1 MPGDVASFCRGRNN
15 QRSQGEEDV
24 SVLIS
29 PSALRRR
36 IQTLTGVSCPV
47 CLLAVIVAVALVG
60 ISTGAVLLDR
70 VRAQQQAAL
79 AAKGIVD
86 IARQRTVDLFVRLES
101 IVRAVE
107 DSASASVTTDAGRS
121 QVEAVI
127 AQRRRAE
134 PRLIALYLLD
144 AAGGVVAGSTTTA
157 TRAGTIV
164 PACLHDDRPD
174 AEQVAL
180 RAFSIEQSGA
190 GALRGICV
198 ARGLRRDGFSGSV
211 LAVVAADLLAGQFA
225 DLSIGAHASMA
236 LLDDNSR
243 PLALIASG
251 QPVITNPG
259 AAYRL
264 PDWDSVLRGQTTDP
278 ATGSIVEARRIDSPF
293 GAIVAIMIPSEDALA
308 VWQARTLLIGSSTVI
323 VLIFMA
329 LAVIAV
335 KTCERR
341 ERDRLDRLAG
351 LTLDMRSGVD
361 AIATQDRVVTLA
373 CEQLGCVLV
382 PFETNPSAQ
391 LARPP
396 ELTLPGSELV
406 LVGRAALS
414 KRDGSRFSVADLTFL
429 TVLSRIGAIQV
440 GSAGRIA
447 ETQTA
452 IDTLRSTA
460 ESYRAGME
468 AVLLEMPDATFTL
481 DGDWRFVSSNR
492 NADRVFGEYAEDI
505 KGRAIWEVFPELEGT
520 IFDTECRR
528 ALAGRHSAEFEMKW
542 LRNETW
548 LMVHVHPRGNGLVV
562 YMQDISRQVA
572 TDDKLRQAA
581 KMEAIGRLTGGIA
594 HDFNNLLTVILGN
607 IEMLDFELPEAGES
621 REMHDQ
627 IRRAAQS
634 AAELTHQLLAFARR
648 QPLSP
653 SEVDVSRLVIGLDGL
668 LRRTLGTNVT
678 LDIRCAPSLWRAR
691 VDPTQ
696 LENAIVNLAINARD
710 AIPSGR
716 AGRLVIDANN
726 IVIRKTDID
735 QWGELRPGNYVV
747 ISVTDNGTGIPRDL
761 LGKVF
766 EPFFTTKPA
775 GRGTGLGLAMVYG
788 YVSQSGGHVRI
799 VSDEGRGTTVRVYLP
814 GLGEQARSD
823 APPPPAPV
831 PVRPAEEP
839 PVPQAHG
846 ERILVVEDS
855 EMVRG
860 YTQNVLTSLG
870 YEVIS
875 ASDGGEAMGLIERGL
890 RPDLLLTDVL
900 LPNGMDGLAVAEHV
914 LKKVPGVPVIYMSGY
929 VENIDI
935 HKSRLDPHVNLLLKP
950 FRRASLASMVRARLD
965 SAEVR

>member
-1 MPGDVASFCRGRNN
+1 MSLLHPS
-15 QRSQGEEDV
+15 
-24 SVLIS
+24 
-29 PSALRRR
+29 SALRRR
-36 IQTLTGVSCPV
+36 MQALTGISCPV
-47 CLLAVIVAVALVG
+47 CLLAVVVTVALVA
-60 ISTGAVLLDR
+60 ISAGAVVLDR

-86 IARQRTVDLFVRLES
+86 IARQRTVDLFVRMDAT
-101 IVRAVE
+101 VRAVE
-107 DSASASVTTDAGRS
+107 EAVTATVATDAGRN
-121 QVEAVI
+121 QVETVI

-144 AAGGVVAGSTTTA
+144 AGGSVVAGSTTTA
-157 TRAGTIV
+157 TRSGTIV
-164 PACLHDDRPD
+164 PACLRDDRPD
-174 AEQVAL
+174 AEQVTL
-180 RAFSIEQSGA
+180 RAFSIEQTGA
-190 GALRGICV
+190 GALRGICI

-211 LAVVAADLLAGQFA
+211 LAVIAADLLAGQFA
-225 DLSIGAHASMA
+225 DLSIGEHAVMA
-236 LLDDNSR
+236 LLDENTR
-243 PLALIASG
+243 PLALISSSR
-251 QPVITNPG
+251 PVVTNPG
-259 AAYRL
+259 PAYRL
-264 PDWDSVLRGQTTDP
+264 PDWDAVLRGMTIDA
-278 ATGSIVEARRIDSPF
+278 ATGSITEARRIDAPF
-293 GAIVAIMIPSEDALA
+293 GAVVAVVIPSEDALA
-308 VWQARTLLIGSSTVI
+308 VWQARTLLIASSTMI

-361 AIATQDRVVTLA
+361 ALATQTRVVELA
-373 CEQLGCVLV
+373 CDLLACTQV
-382 PFETNPSAQ
+382 PAGTDPAAQ
-391 LARPP
+391 HARPP
-396 ELTLPGSELV
+396 ELTLPGAERV
-406 LVGRAALS
+406 LVGWHVLT
-414 KRDGSRFSVADLTFL
+414 KHDGSRFTVADLTFL

-440 GSAGRIA
+440 GSAGRVAQTESAIDELKAAA
-447 ETQTA
+447 ET
-452 IDTLRSTA
+452 
-460 ESYRAGME
+460 YRTGME

-481 DGDWRFVSSNR
+481 DGAWRFISSNR
-492 NADRVFGEYAEDI
+492 NADRLFGEYAEDI
-505 KGRAIWEVFPELEGT
+505 KGRSIWDVFPELDGT

-528 ALAGRHSAEFEMKW
+528 ALAGRHFTEFEMKW

-548 LMVHVHPRGNGLVV
+548 LMVHVHPRAGGIVV
-562 YMQDISRQVA
+562 YLQDISRQVA

-607 IEMLDFELPEAGES
+607 IEMLDFELPETGES

-653 SEVDVSRLVIGLDGL
+653 SEVDVSRLVVGLDGL
-668 LRRTLGTNVT
+668 LRRTLGTSVT
-678 LDIRCAPSLWRAR
+678 LEIQCAPSLWRAR

-710 AIPSGR
+710 AIP
-716 AGRLVIDANN
+716 AGRGGRLKIDANN
-726 IVIRKTDID
+726 IVIRKTDVD

-747 ISVTDNGTGIPRDL
+747 VSVTDNGTGIPREL

-788 YVSQSGGHVRI
+788 YVTQSGGHVRI
-799 VSDEGRGTTVRVYLP
+799 VSDEGRGTTVRLYLP
-814 GLGEQARSD
+814 GLGETSRLEALP
-823 APPPPAPV
+823 AAPV
-831 PVRPAEEP
+831 PARPAAEP
-839 PVPQAHG
+839 AMQQANG

-860 YTQNVLTSLG
+860 YTENVLTSLG
-870 YEVIS
+870 YEVVS
-875 ASDGGEAMGLIERGL
+875 APDGGEALALIDGGL

-900 LPNGMDGLAVAEHV
+900 LPNGMDGLIVAEQV
-914 LKKVPGVPVIYMSGY
+914 LHRMPGLPVVYMSGY
-929 VENIDI
+929 VENIDL
-935 HKSRLDPHVNLLLKP
+935 HKSRLDPQVNLLLKP
-950 FRRASLASMVRARLD
+950 FRRASLAAMVRARLD
-965 SAEVR
+965 NVDVR